1 MTTNDILTLLSAG
14 YTKDEITAM
23 GGPAPLKQEPQPE
36 PEPEPQQEPQQ
47 EPQPEPQPEPE
58 PKPEPDIAG
67 AVNERLNKIEHSLSD
82 LISAIQKSNIE
93 HDSFDGNPE
102 NLEQKAISAM
112 QGIIRPDF
120 KERK

>member
-36 PEPEPQQEPQQ
+36 PEAEPQPEQESP
-47 EPQPEPQPEPE
+47 EPEPQPEQE
-58 PKPEPDIAG
+58 QPDIAE
-67 AVNERLNKIEHSLSD
+67 VFNERLNKIEHSLSD